1 MTEMAFYPEIEQHEE
16 GMLDVGDG
24 QSIHWAV
31 CGNPEG
37 KPAVVLHGGVGLR
50 IAHRPTPAMRTAEL
64 VTQCGPR
71 GVGDHRRFGCL
82 AALTEQ

>member
-24 QSIHWAV
+24 QSIPWAV

-37 KPAVVLHGGVGLR
+37 KPAVVLHGGS
-50 IAHRPTPAMRTAEL
+50 A
-64 VTQCGPR
+64 
-71 GVGDHRRFGCL
+71 
-82 AALTEQ
+82 

>member
-1 MTEMAFYPEIEQHEE
+1 MTELAFYPEIEQHEE

-37 KPAVVLHGGVGLR
+37 KPAVVLHGRG
-50 IAHRPTPAMRTAEL
+50 RPENCSSPDTCYAQRRVCDSVRAEG
-64 VTQCGPR
+64 CGGSPPFWMLS
-71 GVGDHRRFGCL
+71 G
-82 AALTEQ
+82 AN